1 MRPAPGDARAMQ
13 PYLKRAPSP
22 ASKGLNADKAQEEQE
37 VVEAGQDTHS
47 NNGMTK
53 PSAGKRSP
61 NAGTSRKPGG
71 TRTST
76 AKEGAGALDEEDFI
90 RAFEEVSPVHVHSP
104 RELEDLMNKIRDVLS
119 DEKQDWEQR
128 VAALKRLR
136 GLLLGGA
143 VQIDG
148 FQQHLRLLENAL
160 KLSVKDLRSQV
171 VREACIATAYL
182 SSLLKNK
189 FDHMAEVLL
198 QSLFNLVPNS
208 ARIMASSGVVT
219 LRLVIRHT
227 HASRLIPIITSNST
241 SKAVALRRRSFEC
254 LEQLL
259 QEWPTAPLERHGS
272 TLSGAVKR
280 GISDADSEAR
290 MVARKCYWGL
300 HNQLPSVA
308 RTLYSSLEQSYQKAL
323 QNARGP
329 ANGVSLLPH
338 SDRSSSSSQESLNR
352 QFGRRRMGAQTAA
365 AAISKKSGS
374 PRKSAPTPGVMQRS
388 RSDVDVGAASSAKAR
403 VSDFPGGPTSPAK
416 KSGSNSNLNRLQR
429 RPISTLLTK
438 GEGRSRKP
446 ARMIQPPSH
455 RSRSSSPGSILTGS
469 PIRSRGYHSP
479 TIAIAALAAATPT
492 RPRSKIPRSVG
503 SSRETSPTRGC
514 SARGSQIPR
523 PSLSQTCSRDTS
535 RESSRDA
542 SPIRGFSSIVWGPS
556 RIPRPSLSQ
565 GCSRNT
571 SRDSSRDAS
580 PIRVY
585 TTMGTRQH
593 SRSTSALT
601 SAGVF
606 GLPDTYLLGQSRG
619 LSSSVNAMRL
629 LDSGSDVEAAVA
641 DALRRPVRRRY
652 DMYGMGS
659 DDDANS
665 DASSACSE
673 RSHGSRNGPS
683 PLYLRH
689 TEDVAEILN
698 RCSSSSW
705 AERKEGLLGLQAL
718 FKGHRTL
725 SRVEL
730 KRLCEIF
737 TRMFGDPHSKVFSMF
752 LETLVDF
759 LQTHKSELNDW
770 LFVLLTQLLR
780 KMGADLLGSVHAKAQ
795 RALDVTRESFPTDH
809 QFNILMRFVVDQTQV
824 LNLKVK
830 VAVLKYICS
839 LTRQMELHE
848 FVNASETRLAVS
860 RIITWTTEP
869 KSSEVRKAAQA
880 VLVALFE
887 LNPSEFTM
895 LLGALPKTFQDGAT
909 RLLHTHLKAPGK
921 TNAMSSGGPLRGPI
935 RSPASRGSPVT
946 SPSASASSQ
955 CTSSP
960 GEGDGEPSEDF
971 YRSLRGVSQ
980 AIQSFSFR
988 SQEDLTDSGTS
999 RQSTGEQTKPP
1010 TSTEG
1015 PLFTPDPTGQPAA
1028 PPPITELLRV
1038 LSEGSARS
1046 EERRSALRELLKAAR
1061 EEQAAAWEEHFKT
1074 ALLLLLETLKDADGS
1089 VRSLT
1094 LRVLSEILRSQ
1105 PACFRKYAE
1114 LTIMKVLEAH
1124 RDPQKEVVRAAE
1136 ETAGSLAAS
1145 LPPEQSLKVL
1155 CPVVQTADFP
1165 INLAAIKMET
1175 RVVERL
1181 SPPILHTLLPSIIPG
1196 LLQGYDNAES
1206 SVRKACVFCLVAIH
1220 SAIGDELNPF
1230 LAHLSG
1236 SKIKLLNLYIKRA
1249 ESSIPSSNAGLP
1261 GH

>member
-542 SPIRGFSSIVWGPS
+542 SPIRGFSSI
-556 RIPRPSLSQ
+556 
-565 GCSRNT
+565 
-571 SRDSSRDAS
+571 
-580 PIRVY
+580 
-585 TTMGTRQH
+585 
-593 SRSTSALT
+593 
-601 SAGVF
+601 
-606 GLPDTYLLGQSRG
+606 DTYLLGQSRG